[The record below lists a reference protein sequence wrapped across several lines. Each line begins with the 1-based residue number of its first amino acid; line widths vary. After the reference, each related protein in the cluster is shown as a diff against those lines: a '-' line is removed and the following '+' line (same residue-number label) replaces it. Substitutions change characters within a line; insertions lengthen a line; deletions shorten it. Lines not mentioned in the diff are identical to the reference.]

1 MSKTSSGYGKAV
13 PEAKE
18 ALKKFRNEVAGSMNI
33 TLNEGYNGDISAR
46 DAGKIGGEMVKRMVN
61 YAADNMPEK

>member
-1 MSKTSSGYGKAV
+1 MSKKSGGYGKAV

-46 DAGKIGGEMVKRMVN
+46 DAGSIGGEMVKRMIN
-61 YAADNMPEK
+61 YAAENMPEK

>member
-1 MSKTSSGYGKAV
+1 MSKKSSGYGKAV

-33 TLNEGYNGDISAR
+33 TLIDAQEGLHEQCR
-46 DAGKIGGEMVKRMVN
+46 DHPTDRVGVPRA
-61 YAADNMPEK
+61 

>member
-1 MSKTSSGYGKAV
+1 MSNKNSGYGKTV